1 MNNNRSN
8 TRMIAIADDFVL
20 NEEWSKEIDKASS
33 PHLEMLKRFIES
45 LNKNRV
51 VDSDNFER
59 DDIQASLSFEEIA
72 SHLPY
77 NFVNERRA

>member
-33 PHLEMLKRFIES
+33 PHLEMLKSRAV
-45 LNKNRV
+45 LVMLKNR
-51 VDSDNFER
+51 
-59 DDIQASLSFEEIA
+59 LEELAIKSTNA
-72 SHLPY
+72 
-77 NFVNERRA
+77 